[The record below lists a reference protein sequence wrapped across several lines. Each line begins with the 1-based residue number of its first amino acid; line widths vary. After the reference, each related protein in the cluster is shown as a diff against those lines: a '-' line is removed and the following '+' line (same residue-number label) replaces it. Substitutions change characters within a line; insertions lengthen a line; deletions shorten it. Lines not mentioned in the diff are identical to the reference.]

1 MKMVKVKIPFQDR
14 FKQPMTRNV
23 ATDVTQHCNQL
34 QCSDTTEDKV
44 KITIHESTRPKDSA
58 SWGKIGKFKRTARK
72 NVYVSP
78 RLLLPRVYEKT
89 IGETVVIF
97 KAKLSIEGTEWLQ
110 NKDALILV
118 FRDSNK
124 PYEPKAHMILPKA
137 EGEHP

>member
-1 MKMVKVKIPFQDR
+1 
-14 FKQPMTRNV
+14 MTDIDV
-23 ATDVTQHCNQL
+23 TDVTQHGNRL
-34 QCSDTTEDKV
+34 QCSNTTIHTVVSCDTTEEKA
-44 KITIHESTRPKDSA
+44 KIIIHESTKPKDYA
-58 SWGKIGKFKRTARK
+58 FFGKIGKFKRTARK

-124 PYEPKAHMILPKA
+124 PYKPEAHMILPKA
-137 EGEHP
+137 EGEQPYLKRASE